1 MVDHSDLS
9 LHILNRGSYLPLF
22 FMDENDL
29 KLLISAYQTKTSEL
43 LSQLISSEARVL
55 KSQQIIEALQKQ
67 IQELSSNQNTFDDVP
82 SARKKSTRSAT
93 S

>member
-1 MVDHSDLS
+1 
-9 LHILNRGSYLPLF
+9 
-22 FMDENDL
+22 MDENDL

-55 KSQQIIEALQKQ
+55 KSQQIIEALQRQ
-67 IQELSSNQNTFDDVP
+67 IQELSSDQNTFEDE
-82 SARKKSTRSAT
+82 SSRRKKSTRSTA

>member
-1 MVDHSDLS
+1 
-9 LHILNRGSYLPLF
+9 
-22 FMDENDL
+22 MDENDL

-55 KSQQIIEALQKQ
+55 KSQQIIESLQKQ
-67 IQELSSNQNTFDDVP
+67 IQELSSGQNTFEDAP
-82 SARKKSTRSAT
+82 STRKKSTRSAA

>member
-1 MVDHSDLS
+1 
-9 LHILNRGSYLPLF
+9 
-22 FMDENDL
+22 MDENDL

-55 KSQQIIEALQKQ
+55 KSQQIIESLQKQ
-67 IQELSSNQNTFDDVP
+67 IQELSSGQNTFEDAP
-82 SARKKSTRSAT
+82 STRKKSTRSTA